1 MASVFSISGND
12 VKDTND
18 YVYSV
23 GNENDEQSV
32 TNKRKSVIKNVIKL
46 NGNGKFTLIAGH
58 RSHYSHCSHYS
69 GRSRCSSFRSP
80 LELVLGDRTVSKGMY
95 GADVDMLA
103 TILNSKGLY
112 DKQKV
117 SKLKGMA
124 CFDLRMEQ
132 CIKNLQAKYGITD
145 HGVCTRDVLSKIL

>member
-1 MASVFSISGND
+1 MFSISGND
-12 VKDTND
+12 IEDTND
-18 YVYSV
+18 DVYSV

-58 RSHYSHCSHYS
+58 RSHYSHRSHFS
-69 GRSRCSSFRSP
+69 GRRSRCSSFRFP

-103 TILNSKGLY
+103 TILDSKGLY
-112 DKQKV
+112 DKQNV
-117 SKLKGMA
+117 SKIKGMA
-124 CFDLRMEQ
+124 CFEEQ
-132 CIKNLQAKYGITD
+132 CIKNLQAKYGMTVD
-145 HGVCTRDVLSKIL
+145 GVCTRDVLSKIL

>member
-1 MASVFSISGND
+1 MFSISGND
-12 VKDTND
+12 IEDTND
-18 YVYSV
+18 DVYGV

-32 TNKRKSVIKNVIKL
+32 TNQRKSVIKNVIKL

-58 RSHYSHCSHYS
+58 RSHYSHHSHYS

-103 TILNSKGLY
+103 TIFGL
-112 DKQKV
+112 Q
-117 SKLKGMA
+117 
-124 CFDLRMEQ
+124 
-132 CIKNLQAKYGITD
+132 
-145 HGVCTRDVLSKIL
+145 GVI